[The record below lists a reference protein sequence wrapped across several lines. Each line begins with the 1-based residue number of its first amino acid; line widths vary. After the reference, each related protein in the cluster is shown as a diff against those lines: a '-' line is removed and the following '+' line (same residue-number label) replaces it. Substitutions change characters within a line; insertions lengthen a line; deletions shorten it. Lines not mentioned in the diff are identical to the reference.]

1 MEFRGTGLV
10 NQAVTAKNKLN
21 KRHLLS
27 PMNQK
32 LERIINILLEVNN
45 NMIISYSS
53 IFNVLM
59 VNIVHHQYI

>member
-1 MEFRGTGLV
+1 MEFRGTRLV
-10 NQAVTAKNKLN
+10 NQTVTAKNKLN

>member
-10 NQAVTAKNKLN
+10 NQTVTAKNKLN